1 MIQVFF
7 MLKHIPNI
15 LTVLR
20 MVLTPVFIYCVLS
33 THLQVY
39 AITIFFIAS
48 VSDWFD
54 GYLARKYGL
63 TSEWGRFW
71 DPLADKILVLSA
83 LMSFVYLGLV
93 KLWMVMVILIR
104 DCIVTGLRSYAL
116 IKGRPMMTNIFAK
129 MKTATQLAMIGIILI
144 FIVFQSLMVELGAEI
159 NSYVVNTV
167 SMITTYNI
175 IYGGMF
181 VVTVI
186 TICSGLI
193 YLYQNWGAIRQLS
206 IFSHFKNLL

>member
-1 MIQVFF
+1 

-20 MVLTPVFIYCVLS
+20 MILTPLFIYCVLS
-33 THLQVY
+33 GRHQIY
-39 AITIFFIAS
+39 AIIIFFIAS

-54 GYLARKYGL
+54 GYLARKYDL

-83 LMSFVYLGLV
+83 LLSFVYLGLV
-93 KLWMVMVILIR
+93 KLWMVMIILVR

-116 IKGRPMMTNIFAK
+116 VKGKPMMTNIFAK

-144 FIVFQSLMVELGAEI
+144 FIVFQSLMVELGNEI
-159 NSYVVNTV
+159 NVYISNTV
-167 SMITTYNI
+167 AMMTTYNV

-181 VVTVI
+181 IVTII

-206 IFSHFKNLL
+206 IFSHFKNFL